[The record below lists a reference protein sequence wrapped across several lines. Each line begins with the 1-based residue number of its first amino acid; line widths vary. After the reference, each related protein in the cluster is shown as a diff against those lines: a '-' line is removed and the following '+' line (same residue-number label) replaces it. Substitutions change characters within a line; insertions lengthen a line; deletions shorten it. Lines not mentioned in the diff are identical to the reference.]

1 MKARYFIVSNI
12 LYALRKNKA
21 KELSAMN
28 KAIKYRVYPTT
39 EQSVMFSKT
48 FGCCRKVYNLML
60 SDKIDGYKATGKFPT
75 VTPAKYKNDYPY
87 LREVDSLALANKQMD
102 LQKAFRNTFGKSRK
116 KKTGFPKF
124 KSAKHS
130 RKSYTTNNQHG
141 TVAIIDNKYIKLP
154 KIGKVKAVIHRIPDS
169 DWIVKSATVSQAS
182 DGKYYISVLFEF
194 DNAINLYVAD
204 KTNAI
209 GLDYASNGL
218 YVDSNGNVGT
228 NHKYYRESHDK
239 LAKVQ
244 RKLSRM
250 QGSKKYEVKSN
261 NYIKQLRKVNK
272 IHRHIA
278 NQRLYNLHK
287 ISTKI
292 ANSYDVVCVES
303 LNMRSMAN
311 HSFGNGKATLDNG
324 YGMFLSML
332 EYKLSDR
339 NKYLI
344 KVDKWFPSSQIC
356 HCCGT
361 IHPEMKDLDICKMVC
376 DCGLTMNRD
385 QNAAINILR
394 EGLRLLTEV
403 A

>member
-1 MKARYFIVSNI
+1 
-12 LYALRKNKA
+12 
-21 KELSAMN
+21 MN

-39 EQSVMFSKT
+39 EQSIMFAKT

-60 SDKIDGYKATGKFPT
+60 SDKIEGYKLTGKFPT

-102 LQKAFRNTFGKSRK
+102 LQEAFRNTFSKSRK
-116 KKTGFPKF
+116 KKNGFPKF

-141 TVAIIDNKYIKLP
+141 TVAIIDNKCIKLP
-154 KIGKVKAVIHRIPDS
+154 KIGKVKAVIHRVPDDS
-169 DWIVKSATVSQAS
+169 WTIKSATVSQES

-194 DNAINLYVAD
+194 ENIVNPYVAD

-209 GLDYASNGL
+209 GLDYASDGL
-218 YVDSNGNVGT
+218 YVDSNGNTGT

-239 LAKVQ
+239 LAKAQ

-278 NQRLYNLHK
+278 NQRLDNLHK

-303 LNMRSMAN
+303 LDMKAMSN
-311 HSFGNGKATLDNG
+311 HGFGNGKATLDNG

-356 HCCGT
+356 HCCGML
-361 IHPEMKDLDICKMVC
+361 HPEMKNLAIRKMTC
-376 DCGLTMNRD
+376 DCGLTISRD
-385 QNAAINILR
+385 QNAAINILK

-403 A
+403 S

>member
-1 MKARYFIVSNI
+1 
-12 LYALRKNKA
+12 
-21 KELSAMN
+21 MN

-39 EQSVMFSKT
+39 EQSIMFAKT

-60 SDKIDGYKATGKFPT
+60 SDKIEGYKATGKFPT

-102 LQKAFRNTFGKSRK
+102 LQKAFRNTFSKSRRK
-116 KKTGFPKF
+116 KNGFPKF

-130 RKSYTTNNQHG
+130 RKSYTTNNQKG
-141 TVAIIDNKYIKLP
+141 TVAIIDNKCIKLP
-154 KIGKVKAVIHRIPDS
+154 KIGKVKAVIHRVPDDS
-169 DWIVKSATVSQAS
+169 WTIKSATVSQES

-209 GLDYASNGL
+209 GLDYASDGL
-218 YVDSNGNVGT
+218 YVDSNGNTGT

-239 LAKVQ
+239 LAKAQ

-278 NQRLYNLHK
+278 NQRLDNLHK

-311 HSFGNGKATLDNG
+311 HGFGNGKATLDNG

-339 NKYLI
+339 NKYLV
-344 KVDKWFPSSQIC
+344 KVDKWFPSSQRC
-356 HCCGT
+356 HCCGK
-361 IHPEMKDLDICKMVC
+361 IHPEMKSLQTRTIKC
-376 DCGLTMNRD
+376 DCGLTMSRD
-385 QNAAINILR
+385 QNAAINILH
-394 EGLRLLTEV
+394 EGLRLLAET

>member
-1 MKARYFIVSNI
+1 MA
-12 LYALRKNKA
+12 
-21 KELSAMN
+21 N

-39 EQSVMFSKT
+39 EQSIMFAKT

-75 VTPAKYKNDYPY
+75 VTPAKYKDDYPY

-102 LQKAFRNTFGKSRK
+102 LQEAFRNTFSKSCK
-116 KKTGFPKF
+116 KKNGFPKF

-130 RKSYTTNNQHG
+130 RKSYTTNNQKG

-154 KIGKVKAVIHRIPDS
+154 KIGKVKAVIHRIS
-169 DWIVKSATVSQAS
+169 DDNWLIKSATVSQES

-194 DNAINLYVAD
+194 EDAINHYVAD

-209 GLDYASNGL
+209 GLDYASDGL
-218 YVDSNGNVGT
+218 YVDSNGNLGT
-228 NHKYYRESHDK
+228 NHKFYRESHDK

-250 QGSKKYEVKSN
+250 QGSKKHEGKSN

-278 NQRLYNLHK
+278 NQRLDNLHK
-287 ISTKI
+287 ISTEI
-292 ANSYDVVCVES
+292 ANQYDVVCVES
-303 LNMRSMAN
+303 LNMKSMSN
-311 HSFGNGKATLDNG
+311 KGFGNGKATFDNG

-332 EYKLSDR
+332 KYKLSDK

-356 HCCGT
+356 HRCGSL
-361 IHPEMKDLDICKMVC
+361 HPEMKNLAIRKMIC
-376 DCGLTMNRD
+376 DCGLTISRD
-385 QNAAINILR
+385 QNAAINILN
-394 EGLRLLTEV
+394 EGLRLLPEV

>member
-1 MKARYFIVSNI
+1 MANT
-12 LYALRKNKA
+12 
-21 KELSAMN
+21 
-28 KAIKYRVYPTT
+28 AIKYRVYPTT
-39 EQSVMFSKT
+39 EQSVMFAKT

-102 LQKAFRNTFGKSRK
+102 LQEAFRNSFSKSRK
-116 KKTGFPKF
+116 KKNGFPKY

-169 DWIVKSATVSQAS
+169 DWIVKSATVSQES

-194 DNAINLYVAD
+194 DNVVNPYVAD

-209 GLDYASNGL
+209 GLDYASDGL
-218 YVDSNGNVGT
+218 YVDSNGNIGT

-239 LAKVQ
+239 LAKAQ
-244 RKLSRM
+244 RRLSRM
-250 QGSKKYEVKSN
+250 QGSKKHETKSN

-278 NQRLYNLHK
+278 NQRLDNLHK
-287 ISTKI
+287 ISTEI
-292 ANSYDVVCVES
+292 ANRYDVVCVES
-303 LNMRSMAN
+303 LNMKSMAN
-311 HSFGNGKATLDNG
+311 KSFGNGKATLDNG

-339 NKYLI
+339 NKYLV

-361 IHPEMKDLDICKMVC
+361 LHPKMKDLAIRKMIC
-376 DCGLTMNRD
+376 DCGLVISRD
-385 QNAAINILR
+385 QNAAINILN
-394 EGLRLLTEV
+394 EGLRLLAET

>member
-1 MKARYFIVSNI
+1 MA
-12 LYALRKNKA
+12 
-21 KELSAMN
+21 N

-39 EQSVMFSKT
+39 EQSIMFAKT

-60 SDKIDGYKATGKFPT
+60 SEKIEGYKATGKFPT
-75 VTPAKYKNDYPY
+75 VTPAKYKDEYPY

-102 LQKAFRNTFGKSRK
+102 LQEAFRNRFSKSRK
-116 KKTGFPKF
+116 KNNGFPKY

-130 RKSYTTNNQHG
+130 RKAYTTNNQKG
-141 TVAIIDNKYIKLP
+141 TVAIINDKYIKLP
-154 KIGKVKAVIHRIPDS
+154 KIGNVKAVIHRIPDS
-169 DWIVKSATVSQAS
+169 SWIIKSATVSQES

-194 DNAINLYVAD
+194 DNVINPYVAD

-209 GLDYASNGL
+209 GLDYASDGL
-218 YVDSNGNVGT
+218 YVDNNGNIGT

-239 LAKVQ
+239 LAKEQ
-244 RKLSRM
+244 RKLSHM
-250 QGSKKYEVKSN
+250 QGSKKHEVKSN

-278 NQRLYNLHK
+278 NQRLDNLHK
-287 ISTKI
+287 ISTEI
-292 ANSYDVVCVES
+292 ANRYDVVCVES
-303 LNMRSMAN
+303 LNMRFMAN
-311 HSFGNGKATLDNG
+311 HGFGNGKATLDNG

-332 EYKLSDR
+332 EYKLSER
-339 NKYLI
+339 NKYLV

-361 IHPEMKDLDICKMVC
+361 LHPEMKDLSIRTMKC
-376 DCGLTMNRD
+376 DCGLIINRD
-385 QNAAINILR
+385 QNAAINILQ

>member
-1 MKARYFIVSNI
+1 
-12 LYALRKNKA
+12 
-21 KELSAMN
+21 MN

-39 EQSVMFSKT
+39 EQSVMFAKT

-75 VTPAKYKNDYPY
+75 VTPAKYKDEYPY

-102 LQKAFRNTFGKSRK
+102 LQAAFRNTFSKSRK
-116 KKTGFPKF
+116 KNNGFPRF

-141 TVAIIDNKYIKLP
+141 TIAIIDNKYIKLP
-154 KIGKVKAVIHRIPDS
+154 KIGKVKAVIHRISDDS
-169 DWIVKSATVSQAS
+169 WDIKSATVSQES
-182 DGKYYISVLFEF
+182 DGKYYISILFEF
-194 DNAINLYVAD
+194 ENVANFYVAD

-209 GLDYASNGL
+209 GLDYASAGL
-218 YVDSNGNVGT
+218 YVDSNGDKGT

-239 LAKVQ
+239 LAKAQ
-244 RKLSRM
+244 RRLSRM
-250 QGSKKYEVKSN
+250 QGSKKHEAKSN

-278 NQRLYNLHK
+278 NQRLDNLHK
-287 ISTKI
+287 LSTEI
-292 ANSYDVVCVES
+292 ANRYDVVCVET
-303 LNMRSMAN
+303 LNMRSMSN
-311 HSFGNGKATLDNG
+311 KGFGNGKATLDNG

-339 NKYLI
+339 NKYII

-356 HCCGT
+356 HCCGM
-361 IHPEMKDLDICKMVC
+361 IHPEMKDLAIRKMIC
-376 DCGLTMNRD
+376 DCGLSISRD
-385 QNAAINILR
+385 QNAAINILN
-394 EGLRLLTEV
+394 EGLRLLTE
-403 A
+403 AA